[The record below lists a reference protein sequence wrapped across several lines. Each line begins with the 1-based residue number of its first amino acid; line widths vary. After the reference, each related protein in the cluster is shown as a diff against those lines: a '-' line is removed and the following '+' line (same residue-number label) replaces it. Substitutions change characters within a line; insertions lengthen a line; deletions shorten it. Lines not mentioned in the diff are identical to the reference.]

1 MALESILN
9 HIIGN
14 ANSEAENIV
23 KKARQETDILI
34 AEARE
39 KTEIRVVE
47 FVRERTEEYEKLKQ
61 KMIVNA
67 RLEAR
72 KKILQEKQDLISRV
86 FEQLKP
92 ELTNLNLMQ
101 DRVMFD
107 SVQPVPAPAGL
118 YADNLRADFEQEIAD
133 ILFED
138 HRG

>member
-9 HIIGN
+9 HIAGN

-23 KKARQETDILI
+23 KKARQEAEILI
-34 AEARE
+34 SEARE
-39 KTEIRVVE
+39 KAEIRVVE
-47 FVRERTEEYEKLKQ
+47 FVRGRTEEYEKLKQ

-72 KKILQEKQDLISRV
+72 KDILQAKQDLISRV

-92 ELTNLNLMQ
+92 LLENLKLTQN
-101 DRVMFD
+101 RITFD
-107 SVQPVPAPAGL
+107 TVQPVPAPSVL
-118 YADNLRADFEQEIAD
+118 YEHNLRADFEQEIAD